1 MWVFVRVLIQI
12 DTCHYYASN
21 VECFLGQSHMEK
33 HKHCCF
39 EDLWWAEGDQEAGQ
53 MKKKA
58 SSKLNLIN
66 THQSRGF
73 IRSIHKIWLA
83 FSLLFSILFDIWL
96 VKPNWLDSC
105 TLYVKAFMIVMN
117 NFKRLI
123 NHKLVISFHE
133 SKAKSIRK
141 EKDLFIAQR
150 CTYPWSQNSK
160 LCELFVSCFSN
171 YIVCNFVEL
180 QWTVLYF
187 KFQINCYL
195 LRFVPLYAINFQ
207 CNSNWAKCSAFF
219 EILFLWCAPLCS
231 CVHVCKA
238 LVNFQFF
245 NTLLTLFSPHFT
257 SYTFTLQTNYVEI
270 ANENACEMQR
280 SYEVLEAI
288 FFKSHAKTLL
298 SEHRFELFSFIFQ

>member
-1 MWVFVRVLIQI
+1 
-12 DTCHYYASN
+12 
-21 VECFLGQSHMEK
+21 
-33 HKHCCF
+33 
-39 EDLWWAEGDQEAGQ
+39 
-53 MKKKA
+53 MKAK
-58 SSKLNLIN
+58 
-66 THQSRGF
+66 Q
-73 IRSIHKIWLA
+73 
-83 FSLLFSILFDIWL
+83 
-96 VKPNWLDSC
+96 
-105 TLYVKAFMIVMN
+105 
-117 NFKRLI
+117 
-123 NHKLVISFHE
+123 
-133 SKAKSIRK
+133 SKAKPIPNK
-141 EKDLFIAQR
+141 KYLFIAQI

-270 ANENACEMQR
+270 ANENACGMQR

-288 FFKSHAKTLL
+288 FLRATQKLYFQSIDLNCFHLFFNKTAAIESVSFTLCNKSVHVTLL
-298 SEHRFELFSFIFQ
+298 IYSKI